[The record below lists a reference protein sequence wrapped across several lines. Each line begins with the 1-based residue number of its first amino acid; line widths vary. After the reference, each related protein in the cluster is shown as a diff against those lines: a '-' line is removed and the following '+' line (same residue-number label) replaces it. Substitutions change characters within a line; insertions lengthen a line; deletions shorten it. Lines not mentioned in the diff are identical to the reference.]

1 MVAASRTSV
10 AGSHEIYAHNAPSP
24 IANSHDP
31 NDAFTHSS
39 GALASNSSQ
48 TVDFTVPYIR
58 GPGDRP
64 SIGFGSLDI
73 LVTCATGIQDA
84 LGQQLGAL
92 NVYMRLGNNTQL
104 GGLGAASFYS
114 HETVSLTLLAG
125 ANGLPDTTD
134 TDYFDDGVVA
144 HEFHHFVENTIS
156 HSQSRGGA
164 HCGAPLEPNFSWSE
178 GQSTGFGNLLLGTS
192 WYIDTT
198 GTSGGLLFE
207 MDIEN
212 VMGFIPDP
220 PGIGGELTVAE
231 LIWDLGDGGTGP
243 ADMDGDVAAVPLSEL
258 YGAFTDYN
266 RCTDAPY
273 IADFIDRLVNDYP
286 SLSEADAST
295 LMVSPENQGISY
307 PPTGSD
313 VWPGTIGFGESR
325 TGSVDAVSIGDE
337 CTKSP
342 CRGLE
347 STAWYQLTVP
357 TARSVTIRLRVTAAG
372 TSNSDIDLYLS
383 LNQAVNTVLASS
395 TNPGTNDE
403 SITRDLEAGTYM
415 IRVEANCGGVGN
427 DGMYELTVDG

>member
-1 MVAASRTSV
+1 MAGMNARTQ
-10 AGSHEIYAHNAPSP
+10 SP
-24 IANSHDP
+24 GVH
-31 NDAFTHSS
+31 
-39 GALASNSSQ
+39 
-48 TVDFTVPYIR
+48 
-58 GPGDRP
+58 
-64 SIGFGSLDI
+64 
-73 LVTCATGIQDA
+73 LVHC
-84 LGQQLGAL
+84 
-92 NVYMRLGNNTQL
+92 
-104 GGLGAASFYS
+104 
-114 HETVSLTLLAG
+114 TLLTAR
-125 ANGLPDTTD
+125 D
-134 TDYFDDGVVA
+134 VV
-144 HEFHHFVENTIS
+144 VT
-156 HSQSRGGA
+156 
-164 HCGAPLEPNFSWSE
+164 
-178 GQSTGFGNLLLGTS
+178 
-192 WYIDTT
+192 
-198 GTSGGLLFE
+198 
-207 MDIEN
+207 
-212 VMGFIPDP
+212 
-220 PGIGGELTVAE
+220 GIGGELTVAE
-231 LIWDLGDGGTGP
+231 LIWDLGDGGSGP
-243 ADMDGDVAAVPLSEL
+243 ADMDGDVAAVPFSEL

-273 IADFIDRLVNDYP
+273 IVDFIDRLVNDYP

-325 TGSVDAVSIGDE
+325 TGSLDAVSIGDE

-372 TSNSDIDLYLS
+372 TSNSDLDLFLT

-415 IRVEANCGGVGN
+415 IRVEANCGGAGN